1 MTTARVKIKNRFT
14 GDVIFTAEVDASM
27 SVNLRLGAAV
37 KLAIKARA
45 NLADANLTRAYLADA
60 NLADAYLAGAN
71 LAGANLAGAYLADA
85 NLADANLADAYLAG
99 ANLAGA
105 NLAGAYLA
113 GANGLLDCGTPH
125 GWRVV
130 VNVFNGSL
138 RIWAGCR
145 SFTFKEAEAH
155 WKKRAD
161 RKLMPPLLAYIK
173 AAAKINK
180 WPLTAPK
187 KPSK

>member
-45 NLADANLTRAYLADA
+45 NLADANLTRAY
-60 NLADAYLAGAN
+60 
-71 LAGANLAGAYLADA
+71 
-85 NLADANLADAYLAG
+85 LADANLADAYLAG